1 MPRVLTV
8 VVPAAALTAVAWW
21 SGGYFPQSWGA
32 LLLAVAIGIAAVAI
46 LADHVELGRSSA
58 ALVGALVLLVAWQVV
73 TTAWAVAP
81 DAPTLEAERT
91 LVYASAVFLAL
102 LAVGRGRASAL
113 VFSVLVGGGAVTVGG
128 LCAHAL
134 GAGTPDDRLELPVG
148 YPNASGIVA
157 AATLVLGLA
166 LA

>member
-1 MPRVLTV
+1 MVPRVLTV

-81 DAPTLEAERT
+81 DAPANHRNGTSAKTVLTDTGTVPLAIRCSSSMLTPRT
-91 LVYASAVFLAL
+91 WA
-102 LAVGRGRASAL
+102 GDSAL
-113 VFSVLVGGGAVTVGG
+113 
-128 LCAHAL
+128 
-134 GAGTPDDRLELPVG
+134 
-148 YPNASGIVA
+148 
-157 AATLVLGLA
+157 ATNTDA
-166 LA
+166 